1 MKVTT
6 TDLPDVLLLE
16 PNAFSDA
23 RGFFMETYNKRVFR
37 DATGVNFDFVQD
49 NHTRSARNVLRGLHY
64 QIRHAQGKLV
74 RVAAGEIFDVVVDLR
89 KRSPTFGRH
98 AAFSL
103 SSESRRMAWI
113 PPGYAHG
120 FLALSDGAEV
130 LYKTTNYW
138 FPEFERTIAWND
150 PDLGITWPVANE
162 PQLSAKDKL
171 GLRLKDAEVFD

>member
-37 DATGVNFDFVQD
+37 DATGVDFDFVQD